1 VCRTDRPCRPNT
13 QNRDGPMTEQN
24 PKTASVILGISGLE
38 NSVPFKQKLWPGLL
52 PAEYRISQGH
62 DAAAAILVNGE
73 LVAAAEQERFSL
85 KKHTGAFPAG
95 AIQFCL
101 KQAGV
106 SLDQVTE
113 IAHGFD
119 Y

>member
-1 VCRTDRPCRPNT
+1 
-13 QNRDGPMTEQN
+13 MTEQN

-38 NSVPFKQKLWPGLL
+38 NSVPFKQKVWPGLL

-95 AIQFCL
+95 AIPFCL
-101 KQAGV
+101 KAARASPGH
-106 SLDQVTE
+106 VTQ
-113 IAHGFD
+113 IPHGFH
-119 Y
+119 

>member
-1 VCRTDRPCRPNT
+1 
-13 QNRDGPMTEQN
+13 MTEQT

-95 AIQFCL
+95 ANQFSL
-101 KQAGV
+101 KQAGGV
-106 SLDQVTE
+106 LDKVNE
-113 IAHGFD
+113 ISHRLGYSPFKENL
-119 Y
+119 